1 VRSDSEVDGRVV
13 EAVLLRYVCVFVFM
27 YVSMY
32 RTLFFSAIHTHKH
45 TRVHL
50 ELFDEPDNERYILA
64 CNRQVQQ
71 RVAVLASCRKVSAV
85 LQKMLEARHVSY
97 IYTYTYN
104 IYIYIHIYIVS

>member
-1 VRSDSEVDGRVV
+1 MYIYD
-13 EAVLLRYVCVFVFM
+13 AVLLRY
-27 YVSMY
+27 
-32 RTLFFSAIHTHKH
+32 THTHAH

-50 ELFDEPDNERYILA
+50 ELFDEPDNERYILP

-71 RVAVLASCRKVSAV
+71 RVAVLASCRKVSTV

-104 IYIYIHIYIVS
+104 IYIYIYIYTYIYCKLSRVASWIVYK